1 MTLIEEKFMFLRT
14 YLNRGKLSLVLVLA
28 LTLNLTLTSCSK
40 SEGEP
45 FTAPAAP
52 EKEVTQP
59 VEEKGI
65 TILTPESEIS
75 NRDYLNANLFS
86 LWETFFQSFV
96 AKVSESPLDTRVDF
110 KNMHLLR
117 EQKDEDFMELVSAI
131 EKKMAS
137 FDIIGSS
144 KNAQAAFYI
153 NAYNYTGLRLINK
166 GYVKKGKII
175 ETIRDLSRTSI
186 NPYEILT
193 RETVAFKTGITS
205 MDDIIKKKLKPLFSE
220 RGKVKDARFMMALN
234 GGMLGRS
241 FLYNHAFTPLKL
253 EEQLNEVTKNALKL
267 KRMATL
273 DKRTLKLA
281 RHFKWYK
288 EYFEEASGSLENFVK
303 DGGFNPDSFDN
314 VRYQDF
320 DWSLNDIASF
330 AGRVLEETGT
340 VEPLPNSGANGT
352 STDGKDEDDQT
363 GSGDDLPQGD
373 RVDFGSPCDYLKS
386 EKVSVLAVCD
396 RVLDG
401 RMDGFYKYKREV
413 VDATICVI
421 SRKLEEEK
429 VSLGAIGS
437 IIEVPDKTGER
448 ESLSIE
454 VEDKA
459 SVKGDKL
466 KIRKS
471 EGVRTTLEYLKTDK
485 RLMVRQTSIIVGKGF
500 RKFTLQCQ

>member
-1 MTLIEEKFMFLRT
+1 MFFKIQR
-14 YLNRGKLSLVLVLA
+14 RGKFSLLLAMLV
-28 LTLNLTLTSCSK
+28 TLNMGLSSCSK

-52 EKEVTQP
+52 KKETNQLT
-59 VEEKGI
+59 EEKGI
-65 TILTPESEIS
+65 TILTPESELS
-75 NRDYLNANLFS
+75 DRDYLSANLFT

-110 KNMHLLR
+110 KNMHILR
-117 EQKDEDFMELVSAI
+117 EQKDEDFQSLVNAI
-131 EKKMAS
+131 EKKMTS

-144 KNAQAAFYI
+144 KATQAAFYI

-166 GYVKKGKII
+166 GYIKKEKII
-175 ETIRDLSRTSI
+175 DSIRDLSSTPI

-205 MDDIIKKKLKPLFSE
+205 MDEIIKEKLKPLYSE

-253 EEQLNEVTKNALKL
+253 EEQLNFVTQNALKL
-267 KRMATL
+267 KRMANL

-288 EYFEEASGSLENFVK
+288 EYFEESAGSLENFVR
-303 DGGFNPDSFDN
+303 DGGFDPDSFDN
-314 VRYQDF
+314 VKYQDF
-320 DWSLNDIASF
+320 DWALNDIASF

-340 VEPLPNSGANGT
+340 VEPLPQGGT
-352 STDGKDEDDQT
+352 GSTLDDDGKEEDDQPA
-363 GSGDDLPQGD
+363 SGDDLPQGD
-373 RVDFGSPCDYLKS
+373 RVDFGTACDYLKS
-386 EKVSVLAVCD
+386 EKVSVLGVCN

-401 RMDGFYKYKREV
+401 RMDGFYKYKSEV

-421 SRKLEEEK
+421 SRKLEDDK

-437 IIEVPDKTGER
+437 IIEVPEKTGQR

-459 SVKGDKL
+459 KVKDDKL
-466 KIRKS
+466 TIRKA
-471 EGVRTTLEYLKTDK
+471 EGVRTKLEYLKTDK
-485 RLMVRQTSIIVGKGF
+485 RLMVRQTSIIAGRGY